1 MNVLKSYLLLVVTLS
16 MSISG
21 LAAIDIYPNPNLTD
35 PSLATTFAT
44 QLRNMKVKEM
54 DQVIKGECNQFK
66 EYAYLSIQN
75 WKSFKN
81 QTKSADEAQ
90 QYSQNLVR
98 EMPYRLSFQ
107 YTFPLGIQ
115 MYSITEEHLKQTT
128 LNGNISN
135 QYKLL
140 EQVYSVC
147 LTMNNSKYFE
157 LLSSKKYLVGNQ
169 SPFSS
174 EHDVLKMFDSS
185 NSLFRSISPIPS
197 KEDKLTPPNMT
208 KSINFTPTEFGI
220 AYTLIDQ
227 DIKNSFIQSDIRW
240 IDYKKVSRDM
250 QDNFTKFMKD
260 GGRNKNFAQIASLVK
275 TVSPKI
281 TNNNEKYITTQTEI
295 DSFFNS
301 LNLDDDPVLTKKLKD
316 NLKKFNY

>member
-1 MNVLKSYLLLVVTLS
+1 
-16 MSISG
+16 
-21 LAAIDIYPNPNLTD
+21 
-35 PSLATTFAT
+35 
-44 QLRNMKVKEM
+44 
-54 DQVIKGECNQFK
+54 
-66 EYAYLSIQN
+66 
-75 WKSFKN
+75 
-81 QTKSADEAQ
+81 
-90 QYSQNLVR
+90 
-98 EMPYRLSFQ
+98 
-107 YTFPLGIQ
+107 
-115 MYSITEEHLKQTT
+115 
-128 LNGNISN
+128 
-135 QYKLL
+135 
-140 EQVYSVC
+140 
-147 LTMNNSKYFE
+147 
-157 LLSSKKYLVGNQ
+157 
-169 SPFSS
+169 
-174 EHDVLKMFDSS
+174 

-260 GGRNKNFAQIASLVK
+260 GGRNKNFAQIASLIK